1 MTTSSNNLDALA
13 RNAQATGADRR
24 HAGRVMVEQLNCT
37 QGRIIDM
44 SVNGMRLY
52 RATRW
57 RPGEIRKIGFP
68 VLAGRTMTIAGRCHW
83 VRRTGFFRWEC
94 GVDFLGLS
102 DEQKE
107 ALRHVALTHA
117 KRAWCG
123 VAG

>member
-1 MTTSSNNLDALA
+1 MATSSSNLDALA
-13 RNAQATGADRR
+13 RNAAIASSERR
-24 HAGRVMVEQLNCT
+24 NAGRVMVDSLSCS
-37 QGRIIDM
+37 QGKVIDM
-44 SVNGMRLY
+44 SVNGMRIY

-83 VRRTGFFRWEC
+83 IRRAGFFKWEC
-94 GVDFLGLS
+94 GIEFLGLS
-102 DEQKE
+102 EEQQQ

-117 KRAWCG
+117 KRSWCG

>member
-1 MTTSSNNLDALA
+1 MPTSINNLDALA
-13 RNAQATGADRR
+13 RNAAAAGGNNRQ
-24 HAGRVMVEQLNCT
+24 AGRVMVDQLSCS
-37 QGRIIDM
+37 QGKVIDM
-44 SVNGMRLY
+44 SVNGMRMT

-57 RPGEIRKIGFP
+57 RPGEIRKIAFP

-94 GVDFLGLS
+94 GIEFLGLS